1 MKNVI
6 FTLLFSLMLIV
17 SASAAELRGTIQS
30 GDSQGFSMTY
40 GFPAK
45 SMSVG
50 ERVLVVWEDE
60 SGFPIDLGEAVLVDA
75 KKDALR
81 FEWKELYGAEPTSD
95 MGVLLELINDKGG
108 EIAKEDS
115 TQEVAQVSQANK
127 NNETEKLESVKKAEA
142 PAKKVEAPAE
152 KAEAPAKKA
161 EAPAKKAEAPA
172 KKDKVVTSEEQKVL
186 AKDNRAQLS
195 ERSTGAQTELAFWE
209 SVKDSDD
216 PEMFEAY
223 IAQYPKGSFVS
234 LAKIKLDRLKGD
246 AKTESSSTEVA
257 DKAGSDSVIKDEE
270 KSGSVLL
277 VSHWKGLKD
286 EKNMG
291 ANEQLSYVK
300 EKILPTIVGMG
311 VELTEDSD
319 SYSGQ
324 RVLTLELS
332 RKQKA
337 FGLTSKYYLYTG
349 CTLNESRKF
358 WGEKERTFRGASLVA
373 TLDKLIELTN
383 KKLEQR
389 SGLQCLGN

>member
-40 GFPAK
+40 AFPAK

-75 KKDALR
+75 KKDALS

-95 MGVLLELINDKGG
+95 MGVLLELINHESG
-108 EIAKEDS
+108 EIAKEDGDK
-115 TQEVAQVSQANK
+115 EVAQVSQADK
-127 NNETEKLESVKKAEA
+127 NNETEKLEFVKKTEA
-142 PAKKVEAPAE
+142 PAKKVEAPA
-152 KAEAPAKKA
+152 KKV
-161 EAPAKKAEAPA
+161 EAPA
-172 KKDKVVTSEEQKVL
+172 KKDKVVTGEEQKVL

-195 ERSTGAQTELAFWE
+195 EKGSGAQTELAFWD

-223 IAQYPKGSFVS
+223 LAQYPKGSFVS

-389 SGLQCLGN
+389 SGLQCLGK